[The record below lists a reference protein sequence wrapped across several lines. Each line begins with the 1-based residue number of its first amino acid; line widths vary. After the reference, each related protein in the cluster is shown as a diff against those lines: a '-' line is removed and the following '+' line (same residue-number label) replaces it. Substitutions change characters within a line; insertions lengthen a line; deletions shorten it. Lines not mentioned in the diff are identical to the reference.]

1 VSSWFFFPKPGPST
15 SVTPAPEQ
23 TPPTVPYPSLDN
35 QREREELGRL
45 ADLLR
50 QYPDLAER
58 IRDALELP
66 DE

>member
-1 VSSWFFFPKPGPST
+1 MSSWFFFPKPGSATST
-15 SVTPAPEQ
+15 TPAPEQ
-23 TPPTVPYPSLDN
+23 TPPAVPYTSLDK
-35 QREREELGRL
+35 QREREELARL